1 MLELLTVIDRLE
13 NRGQIAEAAMLRE
26 KIPKTNVLGE
36 SAVDKLAVWLE
47 ERLFA
52 VGGHGTINKVFYLAL
67 IQPPARSAG
76 TSANLHN
83 RHPLLHPRPPPTLPL
98 SPPFLQPKPCCLLT
112 KSPYVGTNRV
122 DQEPPPQQGQR
133 CRDTIVDAAR

>member
-26 KIPKTNVLGE
+26 KIPKTDVLGE

-76 TSANLHN
+76 KIFTIFTPYSTPDP
-83 RHPLLHPRPPPTLPL
+83 PLPFP
-98 SPPFLQPKPCCLLT
+98 SPPQ
-112 KSPYVGTNRV
+112 SYNRNHAV
-122 DQEPPPQQGQR
+122 
-133 CRDTIVDAAR
+133 C